1 MLSTLPYWCEMWKSI
16 KTPIYFFPIF
26 AGFEFLVP
34 TVREICQ
41 IFISSDTISVTWI
54 ILFVGLIYCCSPIAG
69 WCLFVLLT
77 VKKEIRLRKNKKK
90 RKKKAWSLLNSVY
103 CTKNTMN
110 WYKVQ
115 AVVVLCVGIYT
126 QFPHK
131 IKRLTPYLFMFINLG
146 EKYFSK
152 LEKKKG
158 GSKFIVV
165 YYSWQD
171 ICHPCIF
178 LIGVY
183 LFVSNWYFSPR
194 VVNNKVRRQ
203 L

>member
-1 MLSTLPYWCEMWKSI
+1 MPSSLPYWCEMWKI
-16 KTPIYFFPIF
+16 LKTPVYFFSNF
-26 AGFEFLVP
+26 RGAGD
-34 TVREICQ
+34 CQ

-54 ILFVGLIYCCSPIAG
+54 ILFVGLIYSCSPIAG

-77 VKKEIRLRKNKKK
+77 VNKDIRLRKKTKQKKQN
-90 RKKKAWSLLNSVY
+90 RAWSLLNSVH
-103 CTKNTMN
+103 CTNNTMN

-194 VVNNKVRRQ
+194 VVNNKVKRQ

>member
-1 MLSTLPYWCEMWKSI
+1 MKKPKDTNL
-16 KTPIYFFPIF
+16 FFFKFSRASNFSCRRCGRFVKFSFHRIQYRW
-26 AGFEFLVP
+26 
-34 TVREICQ
+34 RELFFSWAL
-41 IFISSDTISVTWI
+41 FIV
-54 ILFVGLIYCCSPIAG
+54 V
-69 WCLFVLLT
+69 VLLLAA
-77 VKKEIRLRKNKKK
+77 VYLFYSRLIKKLDRKNKKK
-90 RKKKAWSLLNSVY
+90 NKKNRAWSLLNSVY
-103 CTKNTMN
+103 CAKNTMN

-194 VVNNKVRRQ
+194 VVNNKVKRQ